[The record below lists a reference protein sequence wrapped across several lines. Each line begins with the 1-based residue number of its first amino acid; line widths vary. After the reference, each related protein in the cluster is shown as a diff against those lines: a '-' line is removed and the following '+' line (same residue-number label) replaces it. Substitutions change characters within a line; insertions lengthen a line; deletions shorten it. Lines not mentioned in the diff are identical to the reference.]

1 MGWSL
6 CFSVFTTAKVFW
18 EAHYVDIIYC
28 SFCLFSMLEVKD
40 NTFFRFYFCR
50 QDCYVS
56 GRRQLLCYKEF
67 RDSYKYCWDS
77 FIDEIL
83 DGIRVA
89 RKWCKARKQI
99 Q

>member
-1 MGWSL
+1 
-6 CFSVFTTAKVFW
+6 
-18 EAHYVDIIYC
+18 
-28 SFCLFSMLEVKD
+28 MLEVKD

-99 Q
+99 QWRNLLEYTADDQRDMGIISILDLWLIDS